1 MRCPVR
7 IERTGLRTI
16 AVGAADTTSLALPY
30 LPANA
35 DIRSGDLLVT
45 SGLGGVFPEGY
56 PVARV
61 TEVHRDAVQP
71 LAQVRAR
78 AAGAPRFRQRGDA
91 GVVPRGSSGSARRDH
106 PRSAQERQRGA
117 AAAGSEAACGG
128 AGFESDAGPG
138 ARPREHP
145 AAGAGL
151 DPRQRAA
158 AGARQG
164 AAVNVDSRGRMLLTA
179 LMALIL
185 TVLPLPPWLDILRP
199 AFLVL
204 MVLYWSVNAPRTGGI
219 ALGFF
224 AGLALDVFQ
233 GPVLGEHALALA
245 LVCYIAVREH
255 QRIRSKPAFQQAL
268 IVFAALIVYE
278 FVVFAIDGWTG
289 HPVTSPV
296 RWVHTV
302 TGALVWPP
310 AAAILAYGAGRR
322 P

>member
-1 MRCPVR
+1 
-7 IERTGLRTI
+7 
-16 AVGAADTTSLALPY
+16 
-30 LPANA
+30 
-35 DIRSGDLLVT
+35 
-45 SGLGGVFPEGY
+45 
-56 PVARV
+56 
-61 TEVHRDAVQP
+61 
-71 LAQVRAR
+71 
-78 AAGAPRFRQRGDA
+78 
-91 GVVPRGSSGSARRDH
+91 
-106 PRSAQERQRGA
+106 
-117 AAAGSEAACGG
+117 
-128 AGFESDAGPG
+128 
-138 ARPREHP
+138 
-145 AAGAGL
+145 
-151 DPRQRAA
+151 
-158 AGARQG
+158 
-164 AAVNVDSRGRMLLTA
+164 VNVDSRGRMLLAA
-179 LMALIL
+179 LVALIL

-268 IVFAALIVYE
+268 IVFPALIFYE

-322 P
+322 S